1 MIDHHKDG
9 NIHIVTMNNDQN
21 TIDLAWQARMLEV
34 LDAVEADIEGDAG
47 LVLTGEGKFFS
58 NGLNLEAIMGMNAD
72 EMGQFRVA
80 MAKITGRLLMMPVPT
95 VAALN
100 GHAFAAGAF
109 LALSCDYRIM
119 REDKGWLCISEVD
132 AGVPISSPMINLL
145 LHKATPNTARDA
157 VLTGKRYTAEDAI
170 AAGLADGKAGEEQL
184 VEHSVALAVSIAT
197 KERNIFGTLK
207 RTLHAKLAEEFGVA
221 DS

>member
-21 TIDLAWQARMLEV
+21 TIDLVWQARMLEV
-34 LDAVEADIEGDAG
+34 LDTIEADIEGDSG

-58 NGLNLEAIMGMNAD
+58 NGLNLEAIMNMNPQ
-72 EMGQFRVA
+72 EMEQFRIS
-80 MAKITGRLLMMPVPT
+80 MAGITGRLLMLAVPT

-119 REDKGWLCISEVD
+119 REDRGWLCVSEVD
-132 AGVPISSPMINLL
+132 AGVPISQPMMDLL

-157 VLTGKRYTAEDAI
+157 VLTGKRFTADDAI
-170 AAGLADGKAGEEQL
+170 AAGLADGKAPESNLLAQAT
-184 VEHSVALAVSIAT
+184 ALATAVST
-197 KERNIFGTLK
+197 KERTIFGTLK
-207 RTLHAKLAEEFGVA
+207 RSLHSRLAAGFGVET
-221 DS
+221 S